1 MEIICEKLTKI
12 YRQGDRED
20 VTAVNDCAWHLPTG
34 SITVLLGV
42 SGSGKSTL
50 LRLLGLQ
57 EQPTSGRILFDGE
70 DVTALDESA
79 WARIRAHRIGFIHQN
94 YRLIP
99 MLSVEENI
107 LLPRRIIGQCCDEEE
122 LKKLAALLHIENKLA
137 NFPASL
143 SGGQQQRVAIAR
155 ALINHPPLILAD
167 EPTGNLDSGTK
178 QAMIE
183 LFSKVHQLYS
193 PTVVIVTHDHAL
205 TAIADQVYQMENG
218 HPILRTR

>member
-1 MEIICEKLTKI
+1 MDIICEHLTKT
-12 YRQGDRED
+12 YRQGEH
-20 VTAVNDCAWHLPTG
+20 TEITPVNNCDWYLPTG

-57 EQPTSGRILFDGE
+57 ERATSGRILFDGE
-70 DVTALDESA
+70 DVTALGEA
-79 WARIRAHRIGFIHQN
+79 ARSKIRANRIGFIHQN

-107 LLPRRIIGQCCDEEE
+107 LLPRRIIGQHCDDKE
-122 LKKLAALLHIENKLA
+122 LKELSTLLHIEDKLA
-137 NFPASL
+137 HFPTSL

-155 ALINHPPLILAD
+155 ALINRPPLILAD

-178 QAMIE
+178 QEIVE
-183 LFSKVHQLYS
+183 LFFEAHRLYR
-193 PTVVIVTHDHAL
+193 PTVVIVTHDKSL
-205 TAIADQVYQMENG
+205 TAIADAVYRMENG
-218 HPILRTR
+218 RPSRITP